1 MTPCAARYW
10 CWTPTCH
17 PMPCCSLPLPAGPP
31 SSETSRW
38 PCGSPG
44 PRCRRRWFQAAAA
57 VGSRAGLVW
66 SRGRGRHRAGHIE
79 CAAHTDTERAL
90 AAISRA
96 TTLGISLG
104 HLAQAETVLDA
115 IASAI
120 SDDAAALELVT
131 MRSVLDAFRGR
142 TVHAAEDAAR
152 VLANP
157 RCSPT
162 APQLAGWGLA
172 TACGGLGRL
181 QRADENLS
189 RIEARADPGLHQAVA
204 AVLSWVR
211 GLLLGGGRHPRR
223 QWAVQP

>member
-1 MTPCAARYW
+1 M
-10 CWTPTCH
+10 
-17 PMPCCSLPLPAGPP
+17 
-31 SSETSRW
+31 
-38 PCGSPG
+38 
-44 PRCRRRWFQAAAA
+44 
-57 VGSRAGLVW
+57 
-66 SRGRGRHRAGHIE
+66 
-79 CAAHTDTERAL
+79 
-90 AAISRA
+90 
-96 TTLGISLG
+96 GISLE

-120 SDDAAALELVT
+120 SDDAAALELVA

-162 APQLAGWGLA
+162 APQLAGWGVA

-189 RIEARADPGLHQAVA
+189 RIEARADPGLHQAVV
-204 AVLSWVR
+204 AVLSWVLE
-211 GLLLGGGRHPRR
+211 LLLGACWIKLSTLRGGTASAARTPPDPGR
-223 QWAVQP
+223 